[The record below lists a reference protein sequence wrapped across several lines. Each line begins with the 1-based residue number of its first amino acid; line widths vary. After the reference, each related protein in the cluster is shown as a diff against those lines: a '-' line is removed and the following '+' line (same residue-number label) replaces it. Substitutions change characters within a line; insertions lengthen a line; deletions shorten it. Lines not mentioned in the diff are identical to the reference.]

1 MINILKRIFSIWGGI
16 VFFGVYI
23 LLLPIYFLLLIWF
36 DKAPKPIFKIVFFF
50 HNIWAFFMITLIGC
64 YVHSIRYGK
73 LKKGQTYIFIS
84 NHRSYLDIPLLTLS
98 MPRAL
103 KFLGKAE
110 LVKMPLFGF
119 MYKRMNILVDRSS
132 KTDRARS
139 LNETSENLKNG
150 IDLCIFPEGTSKTPY
165 NDCLGVMKDGAFIL
179 AIQNQVPIVPVT
191 IINSNKAL
199 SNDGK
204 FLMRPFVKL
213 TVITDEPIATQG
225 MTEADLPQLKAQAET
240 VINKRLKEYYN
251 IEK

>member
-1 MINILKRIFSIWGGI
+1 MINLLKRIFSIWGGI

-36 DKAPKPIFKIVFFF
+36 QKAPKPIFKIVFFF
-50 HNIWAFFMITLIGC
+50 HNIWAFFMVTLIGC
-64 YVHSIRYGK
+64 YLSPIRYGK

-84 NHRSYLDIPLLTLS
+84 NHRSYLDIPLITLGI
-98 MPRAL
+98 PRPV

-132 KTDRARS
+132 KADRARS

-150 IDLCIFPEGTSKTPY
+150 IDLCIYPEGTSKTPH
-165 NDCLGVMKDGAFIL
+165 NERLGTLKDGAFIL

-204 FLMRPFVKL
+204 FLMRPFVKFI
-213 TVITDEPIATQG
+213 VIMDEPISTSG
-225 MTEADLPQLKAQAET
+225 MTEDDLPKLKAEAEK
-240 VINKRLKEYYN
+240 VINKRLMEYYGA
-251 IEK
+251 